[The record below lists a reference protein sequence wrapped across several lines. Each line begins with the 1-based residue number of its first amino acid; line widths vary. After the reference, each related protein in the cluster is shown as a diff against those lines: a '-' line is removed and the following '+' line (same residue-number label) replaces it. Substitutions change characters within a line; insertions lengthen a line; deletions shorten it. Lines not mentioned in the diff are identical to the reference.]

1 MSNSH
6 NEKRF
11 ATPFSAKVYREY
23 VRDMI
28 RMRKKKRIKIKQGQ
42 KPQHQDI
49 ALHTEKEEKNSEA
62 LIAAY
67 LHGIDMVNASDK
79 DEETKKKA
87 IHEIEEEIENI
98 RKQISKRKK
107 REQICDT
114 AGSDTIE
121 EG

>member
-1 MSNSH
+1 MPNSH

-11 ATPFSAKVYREY
+11 AIPFSAKVYREY

-42 KPQHQDI
+42 KPQHQVI
-49 ALHTEKEEKNSEA
+49 VLHTEKEKENSEA
-62 LIAAY
+62 LIAVY
-67 LHGIDMVNASDK
+67 LHGIDMVNACDK

-98 RKQISKRKK
+98 RKQILKRKK